1 MLTSIASEREL
12 MDEKQELLAIYKLHA
27 ELADSVSRQRATAN
41 RFYMLVLSGL
51 VVLFSALIQRQN
63 GIPLGI
69 LMVGFGLFGMLLAAA
84 WYVVIRSYRQLNSGK
99 FKALHE
105 LEAKLAYPFFTRE
118 WDLLR
123 EGEERTTYWKLTVV
137 ETFVPAIFLICFAV
151 LFTVGFYFFKG
162 IVTAIIVAL
171 GVAIALPIGNYRLG
185 GNIATALKV
194 VVPFLLFLL
203 GIYLLVANGAAG
215 AQ

>member
-1 MLTSIASEREL
+1 MLTSIASEHEL

-63 GIPLGI
+63 GMPLGG

-105 LEAKLAYPFFTRE
+105 LEGKLAYPFFKRE
-118 WDLLR
+118 WELLE
-123 EGEERTTYWKLTVV
+123 EGKERRTYWRLTIV
-137 ETFVPAIFLICFAV
+137 ETFVPLIFFICFAV
-151 LFTVGFYFFKG
+151 LLV
-162 IVTAIIVAL
+162 I
-171 GVAIALPIGNYRLG
+171 
-185 GNIATALKV
+185 
-194 VVPFLLFLL
+194 